1 MDDQI
6 KIEIENTVKA
16 LDEGGVIVYP
26 TDTVWGLGCDAL
38 NQRSVD
44 RIYKIKKRSE
54 SKSLIV
60 LLANFEELPKYVA
73 KVPVLTLDLISSLD
87 KPVTVIYD
95 NARNL
100 PKNVY
105 APDKTIAIRIVKD
118 EFCRAIINGLGHP
131 IISSSAN
138 ISGEPAP
145 VVFKQ
150 ISANIIN
157 NADYVV
163 KLFHDQFHQGKASTI
178 IRLFEDGTYK
188 VVRE

>member
-6 KIEIENTVKA
+6 KLEINNTVKA

-44 RIYKIKKRSE
+44 RVYKIKKRNE
-54 SKSLIV
+54 SKSLIM
-60 LLANFEELPKYVA
+60 LLADYNDLSKYVT
-73 KVPVLTLDLISSLD
+73 KVPDLTNDLISSID

-100 PKNVY
+100 PRNVY
-105 APDKTIAIRIVKD
+105 AQDKTIAIRIVRD
-118 EFCRAIINGLGHP
+118 EFCKAIIQELGRP

-145 VVFKQ
+145 LVFKQ
-150 ISANIIN
+150 ISAEIIN
-157 NADYVV
+157 QADYVV

-178 IRLFEDGTYK
+178 IRLLPDGTYK
-188 VVRE
+188 VIRE

>member
-1 MDDQI
+1 MNSEIQNEVLNTAQI
-6 KIEIENTVKA
+6 LE
-16 LDEGGVIVYP
+16 EGGVIIYP

-38 NQRSVD
+38 NPRAVD

-60 LLANFEELPKYVA
+60 LLDSYSELEKYV
-73 KVPVLTLDLISSLD
+73 KKIPDITIDLISSID

-100 PKNVY
+100 PRNVH
-105 APDKTIAIRIVKD
+105 APDGTIAIRVVRD
-118 EFCRAIINGLGHP
+118 EFCQSLIKELGKP

-138 ISGEPAP
+138 ISGEPTP
-145 VVFKQ
+145 LVFKQ
-150 ISANIIN
+150 ISAEVIN
-157 NADYVV
+157 QADYVV
-163 KLFHDQFHQGKASTI
+163 KLFHDQFNQGKASTI

-188 VVRE
+188 IIRQ